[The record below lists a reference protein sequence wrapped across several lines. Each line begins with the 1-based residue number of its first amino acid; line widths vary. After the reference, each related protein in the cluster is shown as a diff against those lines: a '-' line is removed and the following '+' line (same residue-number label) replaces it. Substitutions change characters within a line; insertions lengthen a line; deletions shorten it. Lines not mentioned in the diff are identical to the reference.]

1 MGICYSIN
9 ESEKTIVNKAKNK
22 RSMKKKNSIIS
33 YDNPDYI
40 LSKKYSIRRNI
51 AEDYKLDRLNSL
63 GSGNFGT
70 IYLATDSN
78 NISYAVKQINK
89 SSIKNKE
96 FIINEVKI
104 NSIVNHENIV
114 KCLHVY
120 EDLKTISFI
129 LELVEGGDL
138 FNFIKNFPGGHLNKE
153 IALDFIIQILET
165 IDYLHN
171 KMNICHRDIKPENF
185 LVCFEHNSIIPKIK
199 IIDFG
204 LSCFIPEDNFMTE
217 MVGSPLYQAPEMLET
232 GRYSKMA
239 DLWSVGIILY
249 NMLTGCDPFSGNSDQ
264 EINEHVLFD
273 EIDFSCIENVKMKE
287 FCEGLLDKNPEF
299 RLSAKKALKIAYEI
313 YDSFINDVEMEENK
327 NNFNNLDNKNLGY
340 LTMDQIKM
348 KYKINTENM
357 FCQNCLN
364 FDDFSYMIKNKL
376 IIAI

>member
-1 MGICYSIN
+1 MGVCESIN
-9 ESEKTIVNKAKNK
+9 NSDSKNIANKTG
-22 RSMKKKNSIIS
+22 RRCMKKKNSIIS
-33 YDNPDYI
+33 HDNPDYI
-40 LSKKYSIRRNI
+40 LSEKYSIRRNI
-51 AEDYKLDRLNSL
+51 FDDYKLDRLNSL
-63 GSGNFGT
+63 GSGNFGAV
-70 IYLATDSN
+70 YLATDLN
-78 NISYAVKQINK
+78 GINYAVKQINK
-89 SSIKNKE
+89 SSIKNKKN
-96 FIINEVKI
+96 IINEVKI

-129 LELVEGGDL
+129 LELVESGDL

-171 KMNICHRDIKPENF
+171 TMNICHRDIKPENF

-199 IIDFG
+199 LIDFG
-204 LSCFIPEDNFMTE
+204 LSCFIPEDNFMNE
-217 MVGSPLYQAPEMLET
+217 IVGSPLYQAPEMLET
-232 GRYSKMA
+232 GKYSKMA

-249 NMLTGCDPFSGNSDQ
+249 NMLTGTDPFSGNSDQ

-273 EIDFSCIENVKMKE
+273 DINFSCIEDSKMKE

-299 RLSAKKALKIAYEI
+299 RLSAKKALKLAYEI
-313 YDSFINDVEMEENK
+313 YDSFINEEEMKENK

-357 FCQNCLN
+357 LCQNSLN
-364 FDDFSYMIKNKL
+364 FADFSYMIKNKL

>member
-1 MGICYSIN
+1 MGVCESIN
-9 ESEKTIVNKAKNK
+9 NSGTKNIVNKTGK
-22 RSMKKKNSIIS
+22 RSLKKKNSIIS

-40 LSKKYSIRRNI
+40 LSEKYSIRRNI
-51 AEDYKLDRLNSL
+51 ADDYKLDCLNSL
-63 GSGNFGT
+63 GSGNFGAV
-70 IYLATDSN
+70 YLATDSN
-78 NISYAVKQINK
+78 GVSYAVKQINK
-89 SSIKNKE
+89 SSIKNKK

-129 LELVEGGDL
+129 LELVESGDL

-171 KMNICHRDIKPENF
+171 TMNICHRDIKPENF

-199 IIDFG
+199 LIDFG
-204 LSCFIPEDNFMTE
+204 LSCFIPEDNFMSDI
-217 MVGSPLYQAPEMLET
+217 VGSPLYQAPEMLET
-232 GRYSKMA
+232 GKYSKMV

-249 NMLTGCDPFSGNSDQ
+249 NMLTGCDPFSGDNNQ
-264 EINEHVLFD
+264 EINDHVLFD
-273 EIDFSCIENVKMKE
+273 EINFSCIEDLKMKE

-299 RLSAKKALKIAYEI
+299 RLSAKKALKLAYEI
-313 YDSFINDVEMEENK
+313 YDSFINEEEMNENK
-327 NNFNNLDNKNLGY
+327 NNFYNLDNKNLGY

-348 KYKINTENM
+348 KYKINSENM
-357 FCQNCLN
+357 FCQNSLN
-364 FDDFSYMIKNKL
+364 FADFSYMIKNKL